1 MIRRCMGIC
10 LLWVVGLWATSLVP
24 AEATV
29 LRRGNVVTIGP
40 GQVVEDDLVV
50 AAQRVV
56 VEGTVRGDLIVTAT
70 SLRVPGRVTGN
81 LLGLTQSLEVPGTV
95 DGSLRAATQIASITG
110 QVGRNISL
118 ATQNASIARGA
129 SIDRDAHIAAQSVE
143 LNGTVGGQAGLAA
156 QSASIGGTVARQL
169 RFDGNNLTVGPA
181 ARIGGDLV
189 VRSPR
194 QAEIAPGATIA
205 GQVRRLPVEPRR
217 ERRPTPG
224 PGAGLLWFN
233 LLLAV
238 ALFIVGAVGLALVPR
253 FLRSAANQ
261 LREKPGWSIV
271 WGIMLF
277 IVVPIAAL
285 VVGFTLVGIPLSLL
299 AWAVWGFAVL
309 FAAIPVALYLGRE
322 FTGWLRR
329 GAPLS
334 PYANLAI
341 GLLLIALAS
350 AIPFLGPL
358 VWLAVVFFG
367 LGMFALA
374 VHDLMEQHRGET
386 PA

>member
-1 MIRRCMGIC
+1 MIRRCMGMC
-10 LLWVVGLWATSLVP
+10 LVWVVGLLVAGLVP
-24 AEATV
+24 TEATE

-40 GQVVEDDLVV
+40 GQVVDDDLVI

-56 VEGTVRGDLIVTAT
+56 VEGTVRGDLIVTAN

-95 DGSLRAATQIASITG
+95 DGSLRAATQIATIAG
-110 QVGRNISL
+110 QVGRNLSI
-118 ATQNASIARGA
+118 AAQNTTIARGA
-129 SIDRDAHIAAQSVE
+129 RINRDAHIAAQSVE
-143 LNGTVGGQAGLAA
+143 LNGAVGRQAGLAA
-156 QSASIGGTVARQL
+156 QSASIGGTVGQHL
-169 RFDGNNLTVGPA
+169 RFDGNNLTIDPA
-181 ARIGGDLV
+181 ARIGGDLL

-224 PGAGLLWFN
+224 PGIGLLWFN

-238 ALFIVGAVGLALVPR
+238 ALFIVGSIGLALAPR
-253 FLRSAANQ
+253 FLRTAADQ
-261 LREKPGWSIV
+261 LREKPGWSIL
-271 WGIMLF
+271 WGILLF

-285 VVGFTLVGIPLSLL
+285 VVGFTIVGIPLSLL
-299 AWAVWGFAVL
+299 AWALWGFAVL
-309 FAAIPVALYLGRE
+309 FAAIPVALFLGRE

-341 GLLLIALAS
+341 GLALIALVA
-350 AIPFLGPL
+350 AIPVVWLF

-367 LGMFALA
+367 VGMFALA
-374 VHDLMEQHRGET
+374 VYDLMEQRRGAA

>member
-181 ARIGGDLV
+181 ALSGATSWCARPGRRRSLPGQ
-189 VRSPR
+189 RSPGR
-194 QAEIAPGATIA
+194 CVVCRSNPDGSEGLPRGQVPGSVVQPSPCGGTLHCRRSRSGAGATLPALGGRSTA
-205 GQVRRLPVEPRR
+205 GEAGMEHRVGHHALHHCSHR
-217 ERRPTPG
+217 
-224 PGAGLLWFN
+224 GAG
-233 LLLAV
+233 
-238 ALFIVGAVGLALVPR
+238 GGLHPC
-253 FLRSAANQ
+253 
-261 LREKPGWSIV
+261 
-271 WGIMLF
+271 
-277 IVVPIAAL
+277 
-285 VVGFTLVGIPLSLL
+285 GIPLSLL
-299 AWAVWGFAVL
+299 AWAVGDSRFSSPPSRSRSTWGASS
-309 FAAIPVALYLGRE
+309 PE
-322 FTGWLRR
+322 WLRR

-350 AIPFLGPL
+350 AIPLPGAIGVAGCRLLRTRDVRPGR
-358 VWLAVVFFG
+358 A
-367 LGMFALA
+367 
-374 VHDLMEQHRGET
+374 
-386 PA
+386 